1 MKIVINPSHI
11 MLTTLN
17 ILGARLLLACSH
29 SLASLQCVSSDLR
42 LTCCS
47 ILSLIMLLFL
57 SLPRSFKP
65 RANKML
71 MKLADWAAFNLF
83 CRSLFLSSA
92 SLHSL
97 CFYIIWFSCSSLASA
112 LTHRRRMIRTI
123 FHCTVQLRL
132 QVDSTGQMRCR
143 ALTIASLYVVRLTWS
158 ALFHSEG
165 LGRLTHRLV
174 RLPSHFLRQ
183 LEQFSETANT
193 RVRDSNILLFG
204 QRVTYLEPFILF
216 DDPSGYHVIVRVL
229 IRGAEVDCIPTV
241 WLEAFFK
248 YIL

>member
-1 MKIVINPSHI
+1 MKQVIDSSHI

-71 MKLADWAAFNLF
+71 MKLADWVASNLF
-83 CRSLFLSSA
+83 CRSLFLLIASS
-92 SLHSL
+92 HSL
-97 CFYIIWFSCSSLASA
+97 CFYIIWFSAA
-112 LTHRRRMIRTI
+112 RWEELTHRRRMIRTI

-165 LGRLTHRLV
+165 LGRLTHRHV

-193 RVRDSNILLFG
+193 RVRDSNILLCG
-204 QRVTYLEPFILF
+204 QPVTYLEPFILF
-216 DDPSGYHVIVRVL
+216 DNPSGYHVIVCVL
-229 IRGAEVDCIPTV
+229 IRGAKVDCFPPV